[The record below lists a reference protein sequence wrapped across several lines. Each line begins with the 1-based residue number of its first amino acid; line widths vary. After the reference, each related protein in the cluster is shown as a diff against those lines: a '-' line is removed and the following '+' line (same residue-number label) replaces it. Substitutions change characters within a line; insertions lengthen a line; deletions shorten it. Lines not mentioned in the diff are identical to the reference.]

1 MVIQIYLND
10 EPLESCTLLI
20 AQETA
25 RVTIPVTDLPKLK
38 EHDIRIVTVKPME
51 NMAVKAA
58 VAIAKAIREAE
69 TISSPI
75 SVICPDR
82 IILDAVCSV
91 EYEGPAGGTVLC
103 VPKDTGGTAANAS
116 RTRSQR
122 RSKAKQI
129 EPKPFEPVPKP
140 EPDPGPVPSAQAG
153 GGPSQDP
160 PTPEPEP
167 EPEDDPALVRGN
179 EVNLDGALAPD
190 PEPAPDPGANAS
202 RIIDIIKS
210 CGVPSGQIPGVLDAI
225 REAADA
231 QLTLPMQIKL
241 KLSRDQAL
249 SGKDPDDLAKMLE
262 PRFDELKSM
271 IKAIDE
277 ANAARTD
284 GQNIT

>member
-25 RVTIPVTDLPKLK
+25 RVTVPVTDLPKLK
-38 EHDIRIVTVKPME
+38 EHDIRIVTVKSTE

-58 VAIAKAIREAE
+58 VAIAQAIREAE
-69 TISSPI
+69 TISSPV

-91 EYEGPAGGTVLC
+91 EYEGPAGGMILC
-103 VPKDTGGTAANAS
+103 VPKDTSGAAANAS
-116 RTRSQR
+116 RARSQR

-129 EPKPFEPVPKP
+129 EPKTYGPIPKQ
-140 EPDPGPVPSAQAG
+140 EPDLGPVPSAQAG
-153 GGPSQDP
+153 DGPSQDP
-160 PTPEPEP
+160 PAP
-167 EPEDDPALVRGN
+167 EPEDDPTLVKGN

-190 PEPAPDPGANAS
+190 PEPVPDPSDNAP

-210 CGVPSGQIPGVLDAI
+210 CGVPSGQIPGVLDAL

-249 SGKDPDDLAKMLE
+249 SGKTPDELAKLLE
-262 PRFDELKSM
+262 PRFDELKAM

-277 ANAARTD
+277 ANAAKTA
-284 GQNIT
+284 G